1 MSQLASFTELP
12 VRAVQFL
19 IPAALP
25 RRRLFRR
32 PESKFND
39 YLQEHGKDLGCF
51 GADGM
56 GLTPLGYFCAGVLGS
71 AVGLGN
77 AVEACNI
84 GK

>member
-32 PESKFND
+32 PEFKFND

-56 GLTPLGYFCAGVLGS
+56 GLISFDEAAAISYLQYGGS
-71 AVGLGN
+71 TSPH
-77 AVEACNI
+77 
-84 GK
+84 K